1 MSYTKQDCLDK
12 ILDISTNLQSCLTE
26 VAAKGVTVP
35 ADSSLDDLGTLIAQI
50 PDASHPDY
58 ALPWMVSDG
67 DHSFLLPVRATAA
80 ENNIV
85 GIKAELTP
93 NTNNDVRYVIG
104 TMSDDGNLSTGLQ
117 QMSAGFRARFKLF
130 SISNNEIVTNENNY
144 AGLNSQWSDSS
155 CPYYKQI
162 WFYQGVT
169 STSNFL
175 ATLQGPSTAT
185 AGSGLAQPS
194 GSILPNIPYG
204 LLAAARMHDD
214 VDNPYLYMTNPAQ
227 QGTKIFDCS
236 IFTGTWS
243 SKTSKFHFKPVL
255 HWDSSWGKY
264 RPCWKEDYNSGSYY
278 GYSTFAIASNG
289 SQVDSSVEGAYYIDV
304 TQGLSELSV
313 NNITGGRSISTIP
326 YKIDGD
332 TEYTMYS
339 RLQTI
344 DSNNWAYS
352 GNLIFF
358 VGDGSGTQIRV
369 NSERPSGSTTTWN
382 NMCRFY
388 TSYSGNT
395 YKQIYS
401 STTSSIGAYNYIL
414 QWTPSV
420 SGTFGIK
427 YYGGTGSG
435 YSSKIS
441 GGSVTT
447 NYSVSDL
454 PIKLYLHYTTSPS
467 TRINGVNWIRVRKV
481 STNEITNFLVLCKKS
496 DNTYCYYDVMTKT
509 LYE

>member
-58 ALPWMVSDG
+58 TLPWMVSDG
-67 DHSFLLPVRATAA
+67 EHSFLLPVRATAT

-85 GIKAELTP
+85 GVKVELTP
-93 NTNNDVRYVIG
+93 NTDNATRYVIG

-117 QMSAGFRARFKLF
+117 QMSGGFRARFRLF
-130 SISNNEIVTNENNY
+130 NISNNQIVTNENNY

-162 WFYQGVT
+162 WFYQGIT
-169 STSNFL
+169 STSTYL
-175 ATLQGPSTAT
+175 ATLQGPTTVT

-194 GSILPNIPYG
+194 ESILPNIPYG
-204 LLAAARMHDD
+204 LLAASRMHDN
-214 VDNPYLYMTNPAQ
+214 VDNPYLYMTMPAQ

-236 IFTGTWS
+236 IFSGTWS

-264 RPCWKEDYNSGSYY
+264 RPCWKEDHNSTSYY
-278 GYSTFAIASNG
+278 GYSTFAIANNG

-313 NNITGGRSISTIP
+313 NNVTGAKSVDTIP

-332 TEYTMYS
+332 TEYTMYA
-339 RLQTI
+339 RLCTLYT
-344 DSNNWAYS
+344 DSETNSLNRVIMVPK
-352 GNLIFF
+352 GNQFMSI
-358 VGDGSGTQIRV
+358 GTNAV
-369 NSERPSGSTTTWN
+369 KPSGA
-382 NMCRFY
+382 
-388 TSYSGNT
+388 TSWTHTGTFFAEGT
-395 YKQIYS
+395 YKKKQFF
-401 STTSSIGAYNYIL
+401 STTSSTPATAFNYIV
-414 QWTPSV
+414 QWTPTT
-420 SGTFGIK
+420 SGTFSIK
-427 YYGGTGSG
+427 YYGGTGGS
-435 YSSKIS
+435 YSSKIN

-447 NYSVSDL
+447 YTSYSNT
-454 PIKLYLHYTTSPS
+454 PIRFMLHYNNSRP
-467 TRINGVNWIRVRKV
+467 NGVNWLRVRKV
-481 STNEITNFLVLCKKS
+481 STNEITHFLVLCS
-496 DNTYCYYDVMTKT
+496 YSGGYAYYDVITKT
-509 LYE
+509 LYTGTV